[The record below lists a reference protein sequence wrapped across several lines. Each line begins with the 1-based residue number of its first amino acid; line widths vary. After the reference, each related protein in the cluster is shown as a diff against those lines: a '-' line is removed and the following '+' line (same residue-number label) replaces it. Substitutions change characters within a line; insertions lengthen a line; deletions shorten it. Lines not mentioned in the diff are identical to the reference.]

1 MHGTKIKNKM
11 INFNIEIGKKTNKC
25 PAGKIIFNN
34 EIIYTGEYN
43 KNSFELR
50 PVIGTN
56 TLSISLE
63 NKNDGDTVLKGN
75 KITEDIFI
83 IVKDIQCQI
92 TKDSTNQFDIIG
104 SYITN
109 DGKAEKTH
117 GYLSYNGTYTFKF
130 DYPFFIFDK
139 NKIFY

>member
-1 MHGTKIKNKM
+1 M
-11 INFNIEIGKKTNKC
+11 INFNIEVGKKANKC
-25 PAGKIIFNN
+25 PAGEIIFNDK
-34 EIIYTGEYN
+34 IIHSGEYN
-43 KNSFELR
+43 KDSFELN

-56 TLSISLE
+56 TLSISLK
-63 NKNDGDTVLKGN
+63 NKNDKDTVLKGN
-75 KITEDIFI
+75 KITEDIFV

-92 TKDSTNQFDIIG
+92 TKDSTNQFDTIG
-104 SYITN
+104 SYIT
-109 DGKAEKTH
+109 DKGEDIKTH